1 MRLLALGLV
10 FCRPRKNRARQ
21 PFSAGG
27 SLCPREN
34 LGTLLV
40 VRTRRENAIGI
51 WWLRPGLL
59 LNVLQCMGQS
69 HDTMIQLQMSAGLR
83 ETAVRPGPATCDC
96 QLVRTSDLNVSH
108 LSYLIE
114 KTSKSLVFYE
124 FLPLCPGVLLVGLNC
139 ILLGDSVLTQKNSC
153 FFLQAPV

>member
-27 SLCPREN
+27 SLGPREH

-40 VRTRRENAIGI
+40 VRTRRENAVGI

-69 HDTMIQLQMSAGLR
+69 HNMMIQLQVSAGPR

-96 QLVRTSDLNVSH
+96 QFVRTSDLNASY
-108 LSYLIE
+108 LSYLIK
-114 KTSKSLVFYE
+114 KTSKSLVF
-124 FLPLCPGVLLVGLNC
+124 LRVPSPVPWSAVGGFELYFT
-139 ILLGDSVLTQKNSC
+139 GDSVLTQKNSC
-153 FFLQAPV
+153 FFLQAHV